1 MRILFISH
9 DNDSSGGAQLCLLN
23 LIKGI
28 RQSHPDWEIY
38 MIFPGKGSF
47 LEACAP
53 YLTGYKVI
61 KIRWWLVKADEYTH
75 FKEKLS
81 YTYELLKRCAKLMR
95 YMKKIKPDYGI
106 TNTIVVPHLAIACR
120 LLNVKHCWFIHE
132 IPAETWKDFHF
143 VYSSRFVFKC
153 IDKLSAKVPVT
164 SQYAQR
170 YYQSRLSADKVRVVI
185 QAVELDDAADD
196 GSPRL
201 QKKEGR
207 YTLLLVGT
215 FDSNKGQLEL
225 LQAIKAIVE
234 KGEDVFCY
242 LVGNDAGFMQA
253 CRDYVEHNGLGNY
266 VELVPYVRGVK
277 AYYEVAD
284 VVLVC
289 SALETFCRVAVEAL
303 KCTLPV
309 ILSNVG
315 ANPERIEDG
324 VNGLLYRKGDVA
336 DLVEKIETLRN
347 HTIREQ
353 YVANIDLT
361 DINERYSANRFA
373 VDYISLL
380 NEESI

>member
-1 MRILFISH
+1 MKLLFISH
-9 DNDSSGGAQLCLLN
+9 DNDCSGGAQMCLLN

-28 RQSHPDWEIY
+28 KESHPDWEIY
-38 MIFPGKGSF
+38 MIFPAKGSF
-47 LEACAP
+47 LEACTP

-61 KIRWWLVKADEYTH
+61 KIRWWLVKADEYTR
-75 FKEKLS
+75 FNEKLS
-81 YTYELLKRCAKLMR
+81 YTYELLKRSAKLVR
-95 YMKKIKPDYGI
+95 YMMKIKPDYGI

-143 VYSSRFVFKC
+143 VYSSRFVFRC

-170 YYQSRLSADKVRVVI
+170 YYQSRLSPEKVRVVI
-185 QAVELDDAADD
+185 QAVELDDTDDD
-196 GSPRL
+196 GTQRL
-201 QKKEGR
+201 RKLPGR

-225 LQAIKAIVE
+225 LQAIKEIAE

-242 LVGNDAGFMQA
+242 LVGNDAGCMQA
-253 CRDYVEHNGLGNY
+253 CRDYVEHNGLGKY
-266 VELVPYVRGVK
+266 VELVPYVKRVR
-277 AYYEVAD
+277 AYYEAAD

-303 KCTLPV
+303 QCKLPV

-315 ANPERIEDG
+315 ANPERIENG
-324 VNGLLYRKGDVA
+324 VNGLLYRKGDMA

-347 HTIREQ
+347 HNVREQ
-353 YVANIDLT
+353 YVANIDL
-361 DINERYSANRFA
+361 DALNLRYSTNSFA
-373 VDYISLL
+373 SDFISQLK
-380 NEESI
+380 